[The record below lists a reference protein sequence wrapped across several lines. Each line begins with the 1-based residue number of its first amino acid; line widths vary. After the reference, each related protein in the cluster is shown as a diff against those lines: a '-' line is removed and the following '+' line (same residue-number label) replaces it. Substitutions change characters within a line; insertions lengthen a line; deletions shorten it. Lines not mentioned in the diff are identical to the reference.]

1 MYNSLIKGRVQAGGA
16 SYPVRSRHRT
26 GSVMEVANKLNIK
39 SGAAALIVNAPEG
52 FALDLPEA
60 AYLVDAEERADA
72 VLVFGKD
79 SSEWEAHGRPFI
91 DAARRDAIAYI
102 AYPKARKMGTDL
114 NRDVL
119 VEAGQQGGAAR
130 GEAGITGRCLV
141 GNAVQAGI
149 ERLSAVAAR
158 AAVAGQ
164 STPLAVAPAQRRD
177 HGACSPA

>member
-1 MYNSLIKGRVQAGGA
+1 MVYNEGQGYRTGGA
-16 SYPVRSRHRT
+16 SYPVRPRHWT

-72 VLVFGKD
+72 VLVFVKD

-119 VEAGQQGGAAR
+119 WRLANKEGLR
-130 GEAGITGRCLV
+130 GVRQVSLDDV
-141 GNAVQAGI
+141 W
-149 ERLSAVAAR
+149 SAMR
-158 AAVAGQ
+158 FR
-164 STPLAVAPAQRRD
+164 PE
-177 HGACSPA
+177 

>member
-1 MYNSLIKGRVQAGGA
+1 MLRAGAGYRTGGA
-16 SYPVRSRHRT
+16 SYPVLPRHWT

-72 VLVFGKD
+72 VLVFVKD
-79 SSEWEAHGRPFI
+79 SSEWEAHCRPFI
-91 DAARRDAIAYI
+91 DAALRDAIAYI

-119 VEAGQQGGAAR
+119 WRLANLEGLR
-130 GEAGITGRCLV
+130 GVRQVSLDDV
-141 GNAVQAGI
+141 W
-149 ERLSAVAAR
+149 SAMR
-158 AAVAGQ
+158 FR
-164 STPLAVAPAQRRD
+164 PE
-177 HGACSPA
+177 